1 MIALNVESIC
11 CILGAGYS
19 HAAGV
24 PLTRELFATR
34 NVAISS
40 DAANRRFQTVW
51 RDYEAWL
58 SENPSRNP
66 EEYLADLLKH
76 NQSVDWALNKGYVLG
91 PNPLSTTKATEA
103 QCPTLSFPDLP
114 VPTRAV
120 PPFEWAVEL
129 IGAALATPL
138 SSDTTTINY
147 RYGACVTFPFHC
159 TSHSAFWRE
168 ITGKASHV
176 AAVTTNYDI
185 LIERGLR
192 HKRMRRVFG
201 PGFYYGGIPKP
212 QLLRG
217 TFLPWADYG
226 SHLELEGAIPIYK
239 LHGSLNWSRAG
250 EGLELFQDLRPAFR
264 GGGDAAIIPPVPE
277 KEIPTWLRPVWAS
290 AEEELGRATVWII
303 CGYSLPAY
311 DTAIVELL
319 SRAAMAGNLRRI
331 LVLDPYAPDIC
342 CRYSAIVQNVRVVPL
357 DGLPAGVNALE
368 QLL

>member
-1 MIALNVESIC
+1 METIC

-24 PLTRELFATR
+24 PLTRELFSTR

-51 RDYEAWL
+51 RDHEAWL
-58 SENPSRNP
+58 YENPSRNP

-76 NQSVDWALNKGYVLG
+76 RQSVNWSLNKGYVLG
-91 PNPLSTTKATEA
+91 HNPSRTSEATEA
-103 QCPTLSFPDLP
+103 QCATLSFLDLP

-138 SSDTTTINY
+138 SSDTTTINF
-147 RYGACVTFPFHC
+147 RYGARVTFPLHC

-212 QLLRG
+212 QFLRG

-226 SHLELEGAIPIYK
+226 SRLELEGAIPIYK

-277 KEIPTWLRPVWAS
+277 KEIPLWLRPVWDS

-311 DTAIVELL
+311 DTAIVDLL
-319 SRAAMAGNLRRI
+319 RRAAKAGNLRRI
-331 LVLDPYAPDIC
+331 LVLDPHAPEIS
-342 CRYSAIVQNVRVVPL
+342 CRYSAIVQNVQMVPL
-357 DGLPAGVNALE
+357 DGLPDGIKELG
-368 QLL
+368 QFL

>member
-1 MIALNVESIC
+1 MESIC

-19 HAAGV
+19 HAAGA

-34 NVAISS
+34 NVAVSS
-40 DAANRRFQTVW
+40 DATNRRFQMVW

-76 NQSVDWALNKGYVLG
+76 RQSVNWSLNRGYVLG
-91 PNPLSTTKATEA
+91 HNPSKTTEATEA
-103 QCPTLSFPDLP
+103 QCATLSFPDLP
-114 VPTRAV
+114 VPTRTV

-129 IGAALATPL
+129 IGAALATPQ
-138 SSDTTTINY
+138 SSDRMTNNF
-147 RYGACVTFPFHC
+147 RYGARVTFPFHC

-217 TFLPWADYG
+217 TFEPWADFG

-239 LHGSLNWSRAG
+239 LHGSLNWTRAG

-277 KEIPTWLRPVWAS
+277 KEIPTWLRPVWDS
-290 AEEELGRATVWII
+290 AEEELGRAAVWII

-311 DTAIVELL
+311 DTAIVDLL
-319 SRAAMAGNLRRI
+319 RRAAKAGNLRRI
-331 LVLDPYAPDIC
+331 LVLDPHAPEIC
-342 CRYSAIVQNVRVVPL
+342 CRYSAIVQNVQMVPL
-357 DGLPAGVNALE
+357 DGLPDGIKELG

>member
-1 MIALNVESIC
+1 MESIC

-19 HAAGV
+19 HAAGA

-51 RDYEAWL
+51 RDYDGWL

-76 NQSVDWALNKGYVLG
+76 HQYVNWSLNKGYVLG
-91 PNPLSTTKATEA
+91 RNPSRMARVTEA
-103 QCPTLSFPDLP
+103 QCATLSFPDLP

-120 PPFEWAVEL
+120 PPYEWAVEL
-129 IGAALATPL
+129 VGAALATPL
-138 SSDTTTINY
+138 SSDRMTNNF
-147 RYGACVTFPFHC
+147 RYGARITFPLYC

-168 ITGKASHV
+168 ITEKASHV

-217 TFLPWADYG
+217 TFEPWANYG
-226 SHLELEGAIPIYK
+226 SYLELEGAIPIYK
-239 LHGSLNWSRAG
+239 LHGSLNWSRAR
-250 EGLELFQDLRPAFR
+250 EGLELFRDLRPAFR

-277 KEIPTWLRPVWAS
+277 KEIPTWLRPVWDS

-319 SRAAMAGNLRRI
+319 RRAAKAGNLRLI
-331 LVLDPYAPDIC
+331 LILDPQAMEIS
-342 CRYSAIVQNVRVVPL
+342 CRYLAIVRNVQMVPL
-357 DGLPAGVNALE
+357 DGLPDGIKEMGQFL
-368 QLL
+368 